1 MADYQEYRRRVLHR
15 RWRRMFMSAALFLVL
30 LLLVMLALLWRRFFP
45 VRLHSAQAEQTLL
58 ARTLPSSDWSTLDYT
73 RQEGLVVQTL
83 ADGSTAMDFRLA
95 SLPKNEGEP
104 VDLSYFND
112 VTFLGDSLTQGF
124 QIYDTGLPNAHYCA
138 YRGVGPNAVVNGTT
152 CTRVDGQTEIPMEA
166 LVASQPKAV
175 YILLGTNVLTRD
187 TDYSGFLSY
196 YGRMLDMIRQALPD
210 AVIYVQSIT
219 PVRPEVRTKENHDG
233 MYGERF
239 CRVNNDLAALALEK
253 GCIFLNLWEFLADES
268 GNLKVE
274 YAQPDGY
281 HLTSAGY
288 AAWVEYLRTHAVPLP
303 TASAPAPNLGG
314 SALDETNLD
323 QAASADSAASA
334 AASSSAAA

>member
-1 MADYQEYRRRVLHR
+1 
-15 RWRRMFMSAALFLVL
+15 MSAALFLVL

-124 QIYDTGLPNAHYCA
+124 QIYETGLPNAHYCA

-314 SALDETNLD
+314 SALDETNLE
-323 QAASADSAASA
+323 QAASADAAASA